1 MPGINLGE
9 AGMGMLLLLLL
20 LSLLSDRRA
29 ERRDVTLAGGGPCI
43 LFLRSVSTVQRKGE
57 L

>member
-1 MPGINLGE
+1 
-9 AGMGMLLLLLL
+9 MGMLLLLLL

-43 LFLRSVSTVQRKGE
+43 LFLRSVSTVQRNGE